1 MVLSGLSRRAAV
13 SLGQLW
19 PGAQELSRTITSS
32 AGALQAAPQAPP
44 SDQIEVFINDQPVKI
59 PKGASVLQA
68 CDAAGIDI
76 PR

>member
-1 MVLSGLSRRAAV
+1 V

-32 AGALQAAPQAPP
+32 ASALQQAAPQAPP
-44 SDQIEVFINDQPVKI
+44 SDQIEVFVNDQSVKVA
-59 PKGASVLQA
+59 KNSSVIQA

>member
-1 MVLSGLSRRAAV
+1 MLSGVSRRAAV

-19 PGAQELSRTITSS
+19 PGAQELARSITTS
-32 AGALQAAPQAPP
+32 AGVLQSAQAPP
-44 SDQIEVFINDQPVKI
+44 SDQIEVFVNDQPVKI
-59 PKGASVLQA
+59 PKNSTVLQA